1 MLNHFFMLRIEE
13 FFVSDNGN
21 IVNLQVLKV
30 PGPTGFDSIVLCR
43 YKHVVRC
50 VISTLI

>member
-1 MLNHFFMLRIEE
+1 MLKSLFHTKE
-13 FFVSDNGN
+13 FETVFLSGNGN
-21 IVNLQVLKV
+21 IINLQVLKV

-50 VISTLI
+50 VIST